1 MPMKVRCSL
10 GLRMAV
16 TMPTT
21 WPSIVTSGPPL
32 LPGLA
37 AASNWIRL
45 VSVLSPSAERNSRFR
60 PDTTP

>member
-1 MPMKVRCSL
+1 MPMKVRCSP

-21 WPSIVTSGPPL
+21 WPSMVTSGPPL

-45 VSVLSPSAERNSRFR
+45 VSVFSPSDERNSRR
-60 PDTTP
+60 SPETTP